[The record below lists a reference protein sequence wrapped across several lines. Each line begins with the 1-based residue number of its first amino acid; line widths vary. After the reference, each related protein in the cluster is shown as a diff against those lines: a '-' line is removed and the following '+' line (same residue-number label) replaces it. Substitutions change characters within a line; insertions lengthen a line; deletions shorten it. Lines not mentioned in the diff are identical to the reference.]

1 MEADLLAVNLAGLY
15 MRLSHHK
22 GAGQLDLSS
31 LRVIF
36 LDCHDPRFYPL
47 QERTGFIPYPL
58 KNRPGDPLHHATD
71 GEVDASPPTHAAR
84 QHAASLSRNSARS

>member
-36 LDCHDPRFYPL
+36 LDCHDPRFHL
-47 QERTGFIPYPL
+47 LLE
-58 KNRPGDPLHHATD
+58 
-71 GEVDASPPTHAAR
+71 
-84 QHAASLSRNSARS
+84 